1 MIISIYL
8 DIYIHMTAINFFKAL
23 SDETRMRLL
32 SLSIHFEL
40 NVNEIVSI
48 LEMGQSRISRHLK
61 ILTDCGLLTFRRDG
75 LWIFYSAASKGEG
88 FDFIQSIKYLLNH
101 NSQFKIDLEAAE
113 KCIVERSNKTTRFFD
128 AISKNWELL
137 KQDFIGDLDLN
148 GKILKAIQRSDTI
161 VDLGCGTGDLLPLL
175 KKKSLHVIGVEKSSK
190 MLEEARKH
198 FELDRDGIDVR
209 IGELEHLPLR
219 DEEADIALTNL
230 VLHHLSEPKKA
241 IKEVHRILK
250 PGGSFIIIDLLP
262 HKEESMRQKFGD
274 LWLGFSLENLENWL
288 KESGFKPYKID
299 HFDLKNGLKGFLFRS
314 QKHKEKGD

>member
-1 MIISIYL
+1 MA
-8 DIYIHMTAINFFKAL
+8 AIDFFKAL

-32 SLSIHFEL
+32 NLSAHYEL

-48 LEMGQSRISRHLK
+48 LHMGQSRISRHLK

-75 LWIFYSAASKGEG
+75 LWIFYSAAGEGEG
-88 FDFIQSIKYLLNH
+88 FDFIQSINHLLDFNA
-101 NSQFKIDLEAAE
+101 QFQDDLEAAE
-113 KCIVERSNKTTRFFD
+113 KCILERTKKTTRFFD

-137 KQDFIGDLDLN
+137 KQDIIGEIDLN
-148 GKILKAIQRSDTI
+148 EKILKAIPVSDTI

-175 KKKSLHVIGVEKSSK
+175 KIKSDQVIGVEKSFK

-198 FELDRDGIDVR
+198 YELDRDGIDIR

-250 PGGSFIIIDLLP
+250 PEGSLIIIDLLL
-262 HKEESMRQKFGD
+262 HQEESMRLKYGD
-274 LWLGFSLENLENWL
+274 FWLGFSMDILENWL
-288 KESGFKPYKID
+288 KESGFAPQNVE
-299 HFDLKNGLKGFLFRS
+299 HFDLKKGLKGFIHRS
-314 QKHKEKGD
+314 QKL

>member
-1 MIISIYL
+1 LTISIYL
-8 DIYIHMTAINFFKAL
+8 DIYILMTAINLFKAL

-32 SLSIHFEL
+32 NLSIHYEL
-40 NVNEIVSI
+40 NVNEIVSV
-48 LEMGQSRISRHLK
+48 LNMGQSRISRHLK
-61 ILTDCGLLTFRRDG
+61 ILTDCGLLMFRRDG
-75 LWIFYSAASKGEG
+75 LWIFYSSAIEGEG
-88 FDFIQSIKYLLNH
+88 FDFIQSIKHLLNH

-137 KQDFIGDLDLN
+137 KQDIIGDLDLN
-148 GKILKAIQRSDTI
+148 EKILRAIPHSMTI

-175 KKKSLHVIGVEKSSK
+175 KTKSLHVIGVEKSVK

-198 FELDRDGIDVR
+198 YELDRDGIDIR

-219 DEEADIALTNL
+219 DEEAEIALTNL

-250 PGGSFIIIDLLP
+250 PEGFFIIIDLLL
-262 HKEESMRQKFGD
+262 HKEESMRQKYGD
-274 LWLGFSLENLENWL
+274 LWLGFSIDILENWL
-288 KESGFKPYKID
+288 KESGFQPQNVE
-299 HFDLKNGLKGFLFRS
+299 HFDLKNGLKGFLHRS
-314 QKHKEKGD
+314 QKL

>member
-1 MIISIYL
+1 MIV
-8 DIYIHMTAINFFKAL
+8 INLFKAL

-32 SLSIHFEL
+32 NLSVHYEL

-75 LWIFYSAASKGEG
+75 LWIFYSAAIKGEG
-88 FDFIQSIKYLLNH
+88 FDFIQSIKHLFNH

-137 KQDFIGDLDLN
+137 KQDIVGDLDLN
-148 GKILKAIQRSDTI
+148 GKILKAIGASDTI

-175 KKKSLHVIGVEKSSK
+175 KTKSVHVIGVEKSVK

-198 FELDRDGIDVR
+198 YELNRDGIDLR

-219 DEEADIALTNL
+219 DEEAEIALTNL

-250 PGGSFIIIDLLP
+250 TGGSFIIIDL
-262 HKEESMRQKFGD
+262 HVHQDETMRKRYGD
-274 LWLGFSLENLENWL
+274 LWLGFSIDVLENWL
-288 KESGFKPYKID
+288 KESGFLPQKVE
-299 HFDLKNGLKGFLFRS
+299 HFNLKNGIKGFLHRS
-314 QKHKEKGD
+314 KKIKSSRSLI